1 MKKVLLT
8 WFLLSGM
15 AMAQPLTYRVCVRD
29 DAGVWEKKA
38 AQDLSLYLGRMTGQ
52 VPAVANSTSPE
63 AYNLVVGELALSLR
77 PQLRDRLAG
86 VAKKDP
92 VLRADAIALK
102 SDINSLSLAGSNDDS
117 HYFAVAELLRR
128 LGCRWYLPGSALEPG
143 FGECIPSRPKLELP
157 TLDFAYAPPFEV
169 RSFWVSWL
177 GDGTGIEEFAHRN
190 FLNQVRVPCGHS
202 LGKYLKKLPNPKAA
216 LSSSETAESIA
227 AQIEDGFV
235 KGTSISL
242 SIEDATAKMQSADD
256 LAVAGSL
263 NDKFFMAPVVTDV
276 YLSLYNQVCKIL
288 LQRHPDSRAKI
299 GFLAYT
305 NLTLPPQ
312 RRLEMEKPLVCY
324 LAPIDID
331 PNHPMGDDR
340 FPDKQDY
347 RGMMRGWSKVMD
359 GRVVI
364 YDYDQG
370 MLVWRDL
377 PDPSHQVIQKDI
389 QEYRKAGILGVD
401 TECRNAVATT
411 FLNIYFRS
419 QLYWNPDLDLKAEM
433 TSFYP
438 AYFGAAAKPM
448 EAYWT
453 RIYQIWQDTLVRE
466 HEYFVIPAVYP
477 RAQVTALKADFEQTK
492 TIQLAQPE
500 ASRVAAV
507 GLGLQILDHYTA
519 MIEAANRDCDYA
531 AAVEQGQ
538 QGLEARTRLKAMG
551 SMFVTDKLEKGP
563 AFWGGE
569 VDTYRDLQALCDGSK
584 GTLLEK
590 TPLNWSFRS
599 DPHDHGLWR
608 NWASEPDAK
617 GWKSVRTDLYLQAQN
632 LTDDDPEGLTG
643 FGWYRCN
650 LDLNSRQTR
659 EAHLMFPGIF
669 QECWLYVNG
678 KLVAHREQKPT
689 WWNNDYK
696 FHWDVDLSDHLEA
709 GQNVIAVRTAVPD
722 HFAGMF
728 RRPFLYRP
736 R

>member
-1 MKKVLLT
+1 MSVWLLLAGVAT
-8 WFLLSGM
+8 AQSLS
-15 AMAQPLTYRVCVRD
+15 YRVCVRD
-29 DAGVWEKKA
+29 SATTWEKKA
-38 AQDLSLYLGRMTGQ
+38 AQDLSLYLGKITGQ
-52 VPAVANSTSPE
+52 TPLLANAPANGS
-63 AYNLVVGELALSLR
+63 YNLVVGELALELR
-77 PQLRDRLAG
+77 PQLRERLAG
-86 VAKKDP
+86 VAKKNP
-92 VLRADAIALK
+92 VLRSDAIVLK
-102 SDINSLSLAGSNDDS
+102 SEPTSLYLVGSNDDS

-128 LGCRWYLPGSALEPG
+128 LGCRWYLPGSATQPG
-143 FGECIPSRPKLELP
+143 FGECIPSKPQLELP
-157 TLDFAYAPPFEV
+157 VLDFAYAPPFEV
-169 RSFWVSWL
+169 RSFMVSWL
-177 GDGTGIEEFAHRN
+177 GDRSGIEEFSHRN

-216 LSSSETAESIA
+216 LSSIETALSVA
-227 AQIEDGFV
+227 GQIEEDFS
-235 KGTSISL
+235 KGKSVSL
-242 SIEDATAKMQSADD
+242 SIEDATAQMQAPED
-256 LAVAGSL
+256 LAMAGFFD
-263 NDKFFMAPVVTDV
+263 DKFFAAPIVTDV

-288 LQRHPDSRAKI
+288 LQRHPDSQAKI
-299 GFLAYT
+299 GFLAYI

-312 RRLEMEKPLVCY
+312 RRIEMEKPLVCY

-347 RGMMRGWSKVMD
+347 REMMRGWSKVMD

-389 QEYRKAGILGVD
+389 QEYRKAGILGLD

-419 QLYWNPDLDLKAEM
+419 QLYWNPDMDMKAELA
-433 TSFYP
+433 SFYP

-453 RIYQIWQDTLVRE
+453 RIYQLWTDTLVRE
-466 HEYFVIPAVYP
+466 HEYFVIPAIYP
-477 RAQVTALKADFEQTK
+477 RSQVAALKADFEQTK
-492 TIQLAQPE
+492 SIRLAEPQ

-507 GLGLQILDHYTA
+507 GLGLEILEHYTA
-519 MIEAANRDCDYA
+519 MIEAANRDCDYELA
-531 AAVEQGQ
+531 AAHGKL
-538 QGLEARTRLKAMG
+538 GLEARSRLKTMG
-551 SMFVTDKLEKGP
+551 PMFVTDKLEKGP
-563 AFWGGE
+563 AFWAGE
-569 VDTYRDLQALCDGSK
+569 VDTYRDLQTLCDGSK

-608 NWASEPDAK
+608 NWAGSSDPK
-617 GWKSVRTDLYLQAQN
+617 GWKSVRTDLYLQAQISN
-632 LTDDDPEGLTG
+632 VSDPEALTG
-643 FGWYRCN
+643 YGWYRCN
-650 LDLNSRQTR
+650 LELSSDQLQD
-659 EAHLMFPGIF
+659 AHLMFPGIF

-678 KLVAHREQKPT
+678 KLVAHRVQKPM
-689 WWNNDYK
+689 WWINDYK
-696 FHWDVDLSDHLEA
+696 FHWDVDLSGQLET
-709 GQNVIAVRTAVPD
+709 GTNSIVVRTVVPD